1 MLRSMKKQTI
11 LITGAAGQDGIILS
25 KILIKNQY
33 QVYGFIKKKIA
44 NKIPNISYFN
54 IKNKNFEKIQKI
66 LDIIN
71 PSVIVHFGSDNPS
84 FEKQFNK
91 SHYTKN
97 LVFTKNLINY
107 SSKNNIK
114 FIFPSSSQIFKKS
127 KNKINELSKTLVTS
141 YYTKFRIYSSKY
153 LLKIKNKKKLKS
165 TIAILFNHD
174 SKYRNKRFLLPK
186 LLKSIKNKKYG
197 FVKNIYRE
205 NISGD
210 FSHAE
215 DICYGLYLLIK
226 SKKNPDKLI
235 FSSGIRTEINRII
248 EFFFPKIKKIK
259 LVNNINKSSNIGNNL
274 KACKILKWKI
284 KKEALDAAKEIYNQ
298 I

>member
-1 MLRSMKKQTI
+1 MKIQTI
-11 LITGAAGQDGIILS
+11 LITGGAGQDGIILS
-25 KILIKNQY
+25 KFLIKNQY
-33 QVYGFIKKKIA
+33 QVYFFVKKKIT
-44 NKIPNISYFN
+44 NKIANIIYYN

-66 LDIIN
+66 LNIID
-71 PSVIVHFGSDNPS
+71 PGVIVHFGSDNPS
-84 FEKQFNK
+84 FKKPFNK

-97 LVFTKNLINY
+97 LDFTKKLINY
-107 SSKNNIK
+107 SSNNNIK
-114 FIFPSSSQIFKKS
+114 FIFPSSSQIFKNS
-127 KNKINELSKTLVTS
+127 KNKVNELSKTHVTS
-141 YYTKFRIYSSKY
+141 YYTKFRIDSSKH
-153 LLKIKNKKKLKS
+153 LLKIKNKKKIKS

-174 SKYRNKRFLLPK
+174 SKYRKKRFLLPR
-186 LLKSIKNKKYG
+186 LLKSIKDKKYG
-197 FVKNIYRE
+197 FVKNIYRK

-226 SKKNPDKLI
+226 SKKNPNKLI

-248 EFFFPKIKKIK
+248 EYFFPKIKKNI
-259 LVNNINKSSNIGNNL
+259 LINNINTSSNVGNNL

-284 KKEALDAAKEIYNQ
+284 KKKALDAAKEIYNE